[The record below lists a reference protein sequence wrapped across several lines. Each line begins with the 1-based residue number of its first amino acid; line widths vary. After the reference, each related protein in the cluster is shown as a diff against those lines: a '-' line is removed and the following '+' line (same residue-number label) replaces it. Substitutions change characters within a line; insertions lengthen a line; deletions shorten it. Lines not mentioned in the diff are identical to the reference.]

1 MVPRPNPTMASRHSA
16 PTSRMVVG
24 AELARQPLFVL
35 LGAIIVLVATD
46 ANPLYGIA
54 AAVIWALWL
63 WTSRTPTSR
72 QIFGA

>member
-1 MVPRPNPTMASRHSA
+1 MVF
-16 PTSRMVVG
+16 G

-46 ANPLYGIA
+46 ARPLYGIA

-63 WTSRTPTSR
+63 WAGRSPATR
-72 QIFGA
+72 QIFGAQR